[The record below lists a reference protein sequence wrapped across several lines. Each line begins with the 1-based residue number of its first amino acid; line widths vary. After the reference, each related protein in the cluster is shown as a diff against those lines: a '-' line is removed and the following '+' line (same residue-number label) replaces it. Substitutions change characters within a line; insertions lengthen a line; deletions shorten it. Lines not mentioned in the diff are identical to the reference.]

1 MNLDFQS
8 ALSQV
13 IEKIESWWETFVS
26 MIPNMG
32 VAILLLIIFVV
43 LSRLAAKTFK
53 KIFAKTSENKA
64 LTSLFTTII
73 KYTVIGI
80 GLFIILSV
88 LKLDKAVTSILAG
101 VGILGL
107 ALGFAFQDIAANFVS
122 GIILAFRTPF
132 TIGDII
138 KVNDIMGTAMATNL
152 RTTIVKTFTG
162 QEVFIPNKDVLQ
174 NPIFNYTVLGK
185 RRIDISV
192 GISYGDDLDKVQAIT
207 LETIKNIDGVI
218 DLENTVFD
226 YEEFGGSSIN
236 FNIRF
241 WISYPGAPGYFKVKT
256 DAIKAIKKA
265 FDDNDIMIPFP
276 IRTLD
281 FGIRGG
287 EPLSAMQLNL
297 QNAISEGEDETM
309 DKSSQNN

>member
-1 MNLDFQS
+1 MNVDFQN
-8 ALSQV
+8 ALNQV
-13 IEKIESWWETFVS
+13 IEKIESWWTTFVS
-26 MIPNMG
+26 MLPNMG
-32 VAILLLIIFVV
+32 VAILLLIIFIV
-43 LSRLAAKTFK
+43 LSRLAANTFRK
-53 KIFAKTSENKA
+53 VIGKTSENKA
-64 LTSLFTTII
+64 LITLFTTII
-73 KYTVIGI
+73 RYTVLGI
-80 GLFIILSV
+80 GLFIMLSV

-107 ALGFAFQDIAANFVS
+107 ALGFAFQDIAANFIS

-138 KVNDIMGTAMATNL
+138 KVNDIMGTALSTNL

-174 NPIFNYTVLGK
+174 NPIVNYTTLGK

-207 LETIKNIDGVI
+207 LETIKKIDGVI
-218 DLENTVFD
+218 DPDNTVFD

-287 EPLSAMQLNL
+287 EPLSAMKLNIPSM
-297 QNAISEGEDETM
+297 AE
-309 DKSSQNN
+309 NNNPGTEMPEASA

>member
-207 LETIKNIDGVI
+207 LETIKNMDGVI

>member
-174 NPIFNYTVLGK
+174 NPILNYTVLGK

>member
-13 IEKIESWWETFVS
+13 IEKIDSWWETFIS

-32 VAILLLIIFVV
+32 VAILLLIVFVV
-43 LSRLAAKTFK
+43 LAKLAAKTFK
-53 KIFAKTSENKA
+53 KIFTKTSENKA

-73 KYTVIGI
+73 KYTIIGI

-132 TIGDII
+132 SIGDII

-162 QEVFIPNKDVLQ
+162 QEVFVPNKDVLQ
-174 NPIFNYTVLGK
+174 NPIINYTVLGK
-185 RRIDISV
+185 RRIDIGV

-207 LETIKNIDGVI
+207 LETIKKIDGVI
-218 DLENTVFD
+218 DLDNTVFD

-241 WISYPGAPGYFKVKT
+241 WISYPGEPGYFKVKT

-265 FDDNDIMIPFP
+265 FDENDIMIPFP

-287 EPLSAMQLNL
+287 EPLSSMKMNIHNAMNG
-297 QNAISEGEDETM
+297 NVEKEVV
-309 DKSSQNN
+309 KNSSTS